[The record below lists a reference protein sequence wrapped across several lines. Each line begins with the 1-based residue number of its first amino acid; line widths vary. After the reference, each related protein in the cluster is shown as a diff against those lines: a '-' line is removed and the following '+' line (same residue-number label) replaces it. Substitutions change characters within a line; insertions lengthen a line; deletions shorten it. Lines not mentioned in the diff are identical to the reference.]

1 MSYGQSEQD
10 FDYPAG
16 AAQRVGNCQLL
27 RSSPTPQ
34 KNLKVAV
41 TFLGTALRQDRPVL
55 FILFS
60 AVGMRAMNCYFLV
73 HLDLTKKLKS
83 SLNELQSQ
91 KVMGGGAA
99 KDLRI
104 NKPQREERHKS
115 GEGRKN
121 N

>member
-1 MSYGQSEQD
+1 
-10 FDYPAG
+10 
-16 AAQRVGNCQLL
+16 
-27 RSSPTPQ
+27 
-34 KNLKVAV
+34 
-41 TFLGTALRQDRPVL
+41 
-55 FILFS
+55 
-60 AVGMRAMNCYFLV
+60 MRAMNCYFLV

-115 GEGRKN
+115 RKN